1 MFGVR
6 PWRVM
11 QIRFVHFADVHLGF
25 RQYGLAERA
34 EDFTR
39 AFGSVITYCRSVR
52 PDFVIL
58 AGDLFDSK
66 SIDPRTYADADV
78 GLAALAQDGIPVVA
92 VEGNHERWFRRGER
106 SWLWQLS
113 RSNRLRLLQQM
124 DPEHEGLEWRPWTV
138 ERGHGAYTDIGPVR
152 IFGVEYLGA
161 RLAAHLPRV
170 IEAARAAPADGVQ
183 FRVGVLHTGVN
194 EESPAGQGGADAAD
208 VLALRDIADYLAL
221 GHVHYRYEFPP
232 HHPWIFNPGALESHS
247 VTEGLMGEPGL
258 AGAGRERG
266 LYDVTVELGDRPRVE
281 ARFLGDVVA
290 RRPFVRHAIPV
301 DGAASFEELR
311 QRVAEALD
319 PPSVASGPRPLVE
332 IVLRGVLGFE
342 RAALD
347 QPALLELVRD
357 HYRPLHARVTVD
369 VERSLGAGVHA
380 RGGSRSQIERDVVRG
395 LFAQEQAV
403 AAQAET
409 LAERTL
415 ELKRSVLEGQDENAL
430 ASIVERT
437 LPAPC

>member
-1 MFGVR
+1 MTQR
-6 PWRVM
+6 

-25 RQYGLAERA
+25 KQYGLAERA

-39 AFGSVITYCRSVR
+39 AFGDAITYCRRVK

-66 SIDPRTYADADV
+66 SIDPRTYADADA
-78 GLAALAQDGIPVVA
+78 GLALLAHDGIPVIA

-113 RSNRLRLLQQM
+113 RSSRLRLLQQI
-124 DPEHEGLEWRPWTV
+124 DPEREGLTWRPWTA

-170 IEAARAAPADGVQ
+170 IEAAQSTPAPGVQ
-183 FRVGVLHTGVN
+183 FRIGVLHTGVD
-194 EESPAGQGGADAAD
+194 EESPAGQGGAGAAD
-208 VLALRDIADYLAL
+208 VLRLRNTADYLAL
-221 GHVHYRYEFPP
+221 GHVHYRYELP
-232 HHPWIFNPGALESHS
+232 HDDPWIFNPGALESHS
-247 VTEGLMGEPGL
+247 VTEGLMGQHGL

-266 LYDVTVELGDRPRVE
+266 LYDVTVELGDQPRFT
-281 ARFLGDVVA
+281 AQFRGDVVE
-290 RRPFVRHAIPV
+290 RRPFVRLAIDV
-301 DGAASFEELR
+301 TGAESFSALR
-311 QRVAEALD
+311 QKVADSLD
-319 PPSVASGPRPLVE
+319 PTATDSQPRPLVE

-347 QPALLELVRD
+347 QPALLELIQE
-357 HYRPLHARVTVD
+357 HYKPLHARVTVD
-369 VERSLGAGVHA
+369 VERTLGAGVRV
-380 RGGSRSQIERDVVRG
+380 RGGSRSQIERDVVRE
-395 LFAQEQAV
+395 LLTQEPAV
-403 AAQAET
+403 AADAET

-430 ASIVERT
+430 ASIVEGT
-437 LPAPC
+437 LA

>member
-1 MFGVR
+1 
-6 PWRVM
+6 M
-11 QIRFVHFADVHLGF
+11 QVRFVHFADVHLGF

-39 AFGSVITYCRSVR
+39 AFGSVIAYCREVR

-66 SIDPRTYADADV
+66 SIDPRTYADADA
-78 GLAALAQDGIPVVA
+78 GLALLAHDGIPVVA

-113 RSNRLRLLQQM
+113 RSNRLRLLQQV
-124 DPEHEGLEWRPWTV
+124 DPEREGLKWRPWTA

-161 RLAAHLPRV
+161 RLADHLPRV
-170 IEAARAAPADGVQ
+170 IEAAQAAPADGVQ
-183 FRVGVLHTGVN
+183 FRVGVLHTGVD
-194 EESPAGQGGADAAD
+194 EESPGGQGGVGAAD
-208 VLALRDIADYLAL
+208 VLKLRGVADHLAL
-221 GHVHYRYEFPP
+221 GHIHYRYEVPVAD
-232 HHPWIFNPGALESHS
+232 PWIFNPGALEAHS

-266 LYDVTVELGDRPRVE
+266 LYDVTVEFGDRPRVD
-281 ARFLGDVVA
+281 ARFRDDVVE
-290 RRPFVRHAIPV
+290 RRPFVRLAIDV
-301 DGAASFEELR
+301 TGAESSAALR
-311 QRVAEALD
+311 ERVAVALD
-319 PPSVASGPRPLVE
+319 PPSATSGPRPMVE
-332 IVLRGVLGFE
+332 IVLRGELGFE

-347 QPALLELVRD
+347 QAALLELVQEHFD
-357 HYRPLHARVTVD
+357 PLHARVTLD
-369 VERSLGAGVHA
+369 VERTLGAGV
-380 RGGSRSQIERDVVRG
+380 RVGSGSREQIERDVVRE
-395 LFAQEQAV
+395 LLAQEPAV

-415 ELKRSVLEGQDENAL
+415 ELKRTVLEGQDEEAL
-430 ASIVERT
+430 ASIVEAT
-437 LPAPC
+437 LP

>member
-1 MFGVR
+1 MTQR
-6 PWRVM
+6 R
-11 QIRFVHFADVHLGF
+11 IRFVHFADVHLGF

-39 AFGSVITYCRSVR
+39 AFGSVIQYCREVQ

-66 SIDPRTYADADV
+66 SIDPRTYADADA

-124 DPEHEGLEWRPWTV
+124 DPEYDGLTWRPWTA

-152 IFGVEYLGA
+152 IFGVEYLGT

-170 IEAARAAPADGVQ
+170 IEAAQATPADGAR
-183 FRVGVLHTGVN
+183 FRVGVLHTGVD
-194 EESPAGQGGADAAD
+194 EESPGGQGGAGAAD
-208 VLALRDIADYLAL
+208 VLKLRGVADYLAL
-221 GHVHYRYEFPP
+221 GHIHYRYELP
-232 HHPWIFNPGALESHS
+232 HDDPWIFNPGAIEAHS
-247 VTEGLMGEPGL
+247 ITEGLVGQPGL

-266 LYDVTVELGDRPRVE
+266 LYDVTVELGDQPRIQ
-281 ARFLGDVVA
+281 ARFRGDVVE
-290 RRPFVRHAIPV
+290 RRPFVRLAIDV
-301 DGAASFEELR
+301 TGAEGFAALR
-311 QRVAEALD
+311 QKVLDSLD
-319 PPSVASGPRPLVE
+319 PPSAASGPRPLVE

-347 QPALLELVRD
+347 QPALLELVQE
-357 HYRPLHARVTVD
+357 HYQPLHARVTVD
-369 VERSLGAGVHA
+369 VERTLSTGV
-380 RGGSRSQIERDVVRG
+380 RVRSGSRSQIERDVVRD
-395 LFAQEQAV
+395 LLAQEPAV
-403 AAQAET
+403 ADDADT

-415 ELKRSVLEGQDENAL
+415 ELKRSVLEGQDEEAL

-437 LPAPC
+437 LA

>member
-1 MFGVR
+1 MTQR
-6 PWRVM
+6 

-39 AFGSVITYCRSVR
+39 AFGSVVAYCRRVR

-66 SIDPRTYADADV
+66 SIDPRTYADADA
-78 GLAALAQDGIPVVA
+78 GLALLAQDGIPVVA

-113 RSNRLRLLQQM
+113 RSSRLRLLQQI
-124 DPEHEGLEWRPWTV
+124 DPVHEGLTWRPWTA

-161 RLAAHLPRV
+161 RLSAHLPQV
-170 IEAARAAPADGVQ
+170 IEAAQAAPAPGVQ
-183 FRVGVLHTGVN
+183 FRVGVLHTGVD
-194 EESPAGQGGADAAD
+194 EESPAGQGGASAAD
-208 VLALRDIADYLAL
+208 VLALRGIADYLAL
-221 GHVHYRYEFPP
+221 GHIHYRYELPVED
-232 HHPWIFNPGALESHS
+232 PWIFNPGALESHS

-266 LYDVTVELGDRPRVE
+266 LYDVTVQLGGRPRIE

-290 RRPFVRHAIPV
+290 RRPFVRLAIHV
-301 DGAASFEELR
+301 TGAASFEALR
-311 QRVAEALD
+311 QRVADSFD
-319 PPSVASGPRPLVE
+319 PPSTASQPRPLVE
-332 IVLRGVLGFE
+332 IVLRGALGFE
-342 RAALD
+342 RGALD
-347 QPALLELVRD
+347 QPALLDLVQD
-357 HYRPLHARVTVD
+357 HYKPLHARVTVE
-369 VERSLGAGVHA
+369 VERTLGAGVHA
-380 RGGSRSQIERDVVRG
+380 RGGSRDQIERDVVRD
-395 LFAQEQAV
+395 LIAQQPAV
-403 AAQAET
+403 AAEADT

-415 ELKRSVLEGQDENAL
+415 ELKRSVLEGQDEQAL
-430 ASIVERT
+430 ASIVEAT
-437 LPAPC
+437 LA

>member
-1 MFGVR
+1 MTQR
-6 PWRVM
+6 

-39 AFGSVITYCRSVR
+39 AFGSVVAYCRRVR

-66 SIDPRTYADADV
+66 SIDPRTYADADA
-78 GLAALAQDGIPVVA
+78 GLALLAQDGIPVVA

-113 RSNRLRLLQQM
+113 RSSRLRLLQQI
-124 DPEHEGLEWRPWTV
+124 DPEHEGLTWRPWTA

-161 RLAAHLPRV
+161 RLSAHLPQV
-170 IEAARAAPADGVQ
+170 IEAAQATPADGVQ
-183 FRVGVLHTGVN
+183 CRIGVLHTGVD
-194 EESPAGQGGADAAD
+194 EESPAGQGGAGAAD
-208 VLALRDIADYLAL
+208 VLALRGIADYLAL
-221 GHVHYRYEFPP
+221 GHIHYRYELPVED
-232 HHPWIFNPGALESHS
+232 PWIFNPGALESHS

-266 LYDVTVELGDRPRVE
+266 LYDVTVQLGDRPRIE

-290 RRPFVRHAIPV
+290 RRPFVRLAIDV
-301 DGAASFEELR
+301 TGAASFAALR
-311 QRVAEALD
+311 QRVAEAVD
-319 PPSVASGPRPLVE
+319 PPSAASQPRPLVE

-347 QPALLELVRD
+347 QPALLDLVQD
-357 HYRPLHARVTVD
+357 HYKPLHARVTVD
-369 VERSLGAGVHA
+369 VERTLGAGVHA
-380 RGGSRSQIERDVVRG
+380 RGGSRDQIERDVVRD
-395 LFAQEQAV
+395 LIAQQPVVGAE
-403 AAQAET
+403 AET

-415 ELKRSVLEGQDENAL
+415 ELKRSVLEGQDEQAL
-430 ASIVERT
+430 ASIVEAT
-437 LPAPC
+437 LA